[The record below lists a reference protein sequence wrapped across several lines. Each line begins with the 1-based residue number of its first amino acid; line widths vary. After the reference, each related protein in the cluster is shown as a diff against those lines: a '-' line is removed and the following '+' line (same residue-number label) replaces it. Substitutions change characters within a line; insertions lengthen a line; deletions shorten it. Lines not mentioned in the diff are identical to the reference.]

1 VIVMKTIHCCPLIM
15 KPVNMYFFF
24 LSLLI
29 WEERAFHF
37 CLNLFINV
45 SGMKVF
51 VEVSSKALVWTG
63 LKDQLLLGLALLR
76 MTQYVLDY
84 VRLWHC
90 AIRWCSVFTY
100 WHSFL
105 FTKYH
110 STECKVSVTFNYF
123 VNHAVVELGS
133 AICSEYKIN
142 FIFHYCVH
150 TL

>member
-1 VIVMKTIHCCPLIM
+1 MSDCYENNSLLPFKYETSKYVFL
-15 KPVNMYFFF
+15 FFF
-24 LSLLI
+24 VDMRWKSIPLLFKLI
-29 WEERAFHF
+29 
-37 CLNLFINV
+37 CYV
-45 SGMKVF
+45 SEMKVF

-84 VRLWHC
+84 VKLWHC
-90 AIRWCSVFTY
+90 AIRWFSVFTY

-110 STECKVSVTFNYF
+110 STECKVSFMFNYF
-123 VNHAVVELGS
+123 VNHAVVELES
-133 AICSEYKIN
+133 AMHSEHKIK
-142 FIFHYCVH
+142 FIFHYFIH